1 MKRIITAL
9 LLLSTSLVSCSG
21 AFLSPPTG
29 SPVHCLPNA
38 GWSNLQGEPRDASS
52 VIAELASH
60 DIVLLG
66 ETHDSQAHHDWQLGT
81 LKALFA
87 LRPDLQIGLE
97 MFPRK
102 VQPILDDW
110 IAGKLSEAQFL
121 DRSGWRE
128 GWRFDPELY
137 MGIFRFAREHAIP
150 MRALNVDPA
159 LIRAVSRDGLQATP
173 AVLREGVGDP
183 APPSAA
189 YRHWL
194 VAVMAEHSPGK
205 QVDEGRSARFVQ
217 AQQVWDRAMAEG
229 LAVAARS
236 RPGSLT
242 VGVMGTGHIIH
253 GFGVPHQLRDLGI
266 DSIATAIPWDAD
278 TNCEDLVS
286 GAADVVFAIRQSDRL
301 AQR

>member
-1 MKRIITAL
+1 M
-9 LLLSTSLVSCSG
+9 
-21 AFLSPPTG
+21 
-29 SPVHCLPNA
+29 
-38 GWSNLQGEPRDASS
+38 
-52 VIAELASH
+52 IAELASH

-150 MRALNVDPA
+150 MRALNVDP
-159 LIRAVSRDGLQATP
+159 R
-173 AVLREGVGDP
+173 
-183 APPSAA
+183 
-189 YRHWL
+189 
-194 VAVMAEHSPGK
+194 
-205 QVDEGRSARFVQ
+205 
-217 AQQVWDRAMAEG
+217 
-229 LAVAARS
+229 
-236 RPGSLT
+236 
-242 VGVMGTGHIIH
+242 
-253 GFGVPHQLRDLGI
+253 
-266 DSIATAIPWDAD
+266 
-278 TNCEDLVS
+278 
-286 GAADVVFAIRQSDRL
+286 
-301 AQR
+301 